1 MMLAVLFLVAAP
13 YPQALAE
20 RVVGT
25 ALRDG
30 VAYSRLQDL
39 TDSVGPR
46 LSGSAGAEAAV
57 AWALRKFQ
65 EDGVPAHTEPA
76 TVPHWVRGEERAELL
91 PAKGVA
97 ALKLAV
103 TAFGGS
109 PGTPSEGIEGDVVE
123 VHTLD
128 EVQALGAGAKGKIV
142 FFNHAMSTAS
152 GKTGYGAFVDLRTH
166 GPAEAA
172 KAGAAAA
179 FVRSLATASF
189 RSPHTGTT
197 DFAEGA
203 PRVPAAA
210 LSTEDADL
218 FHRLLVRG
226 AQVRVRLWLGCKTLP
241 DVQSANVV
249 AEVRGREK
257 PEEVVLLGAH
267 LDSWDLA
274 QGAIDDGAGA
284 VIVMEAARLA
294 AQLRPPPRRTIRVV
308 LFMNEENGLAGGKA
322 YAKAHEAEAPH
333 HVAALESDSGAGGP
347 LGIVLRA
354 GGDGKAL
361 LAPWLAPLKT
371 VGAARFV
378 DGEAGGADL
387 SPLGPLQVPFVS
399 VRQDTAHYFDI
410 HHSAADTFDKVD
422 RDDISRTA
430 AAVSWVAVSLAEMEG
445 TLVRP
450 PPTPPRRRGPPDQP
464 QPAASPPPSAV
475 QQRR

>member
-1 MMLAVLFLVAAP
+1 MALAVLFLVAAP
-13 YPQALAE
+13 YPPALPE

-46 LSGSAGAEAAV
+46 LSGSPGAEAAV

-76 TVPHWVRGEERAELL
+76 TVPHWVRGDERAELL
-91 PAKGVA
+91 PASGVA
-97 ALKLAV
+97 GLKLAV
-103 TAFGGS
+103 TALGGS
-109 PGTPSEGIEGDVVE
+109 PGTPPEGIEGEVVE
-123 VHTLD
+123 VHSLA
-128 EVQALGAGAKGKIV
+128 EVQALGARAKGKIV

-179 FVRSLATASF
+179 LVRSLATASF
-189 RSPHTGTT
+189 RSPHTGAT

-203 PRVPAAA
+203 PKAPAAA
-210 LSTEDADL
+210 ISTEDADL
-218 FHRLLVRG
+218 FHRLLAKG

-241 DVQSANVV
+241 DAQSANVV

-294 AQLRPPPRRTIRVV
+294 AQLRPPLRRTIRVV

-322 YAKAHEAEAPH
+322 YAKAHEAEAKL
-333 HVAALESDSGAGGP
+333 HVAALESDSGAGRP
-347 LGIVLRA
+347 LGVVLRA

-361 LAPWLAPLKT
+361 LAPWLAPLQN
-371 VGAARFV
+371 VGAAAFV
-378 DGEAGGADL
+378 DGEAGGADI
-387 SPLGPLQVPFVS
+387 SPLGRLQVPFVS
-399 VRQDTAHYFDI
+399 VRQDTTHYFDI
-410 HHSAADTFDKVD
+410 HHSASDTFDKVD
-422 RDDISRTA
+422 RDELSRMA
-430 AAVSWVAVSLAEMEG
+430 AAVSWVAASLAEMEG

-450 PPTPPRRRGPPDQP
+450 QPTPPRASERKPPDQP
-464 QPAASPPPSAV
+464 QPATGA
-475 QQRR
+475 RR

>member
-1 MMLAVLFLVAAP
+1 MALAVLFLVAAP
-13 YPQALAE
+13 YPPALAE

-46 LSGSAGAEAAV
+46 LTGSPGAEAAV
-57 AWALRKFQ
+57 AWALQKFQ
-65 EDGVPAHTEPA
+65 EDGVSAHTEPA

-97 ALKLAV
+97 GLKLAV
-103 TAFGGS
+103 TALGGS
-109 PGTPSEGIEGDVVE
+109 PGTPSDGIEGDIVE
-123 VHTLD
+123 VHTLA
-128 EVQALGAGAKGKIV
+128 ELQALGASAKGKIV

-152 GKTGYGAFVDLRTH
+152 GNTTGYGAFVDLRTH

-172 KAGAAAA
+172 KAGAAGA

-189 RSPHTGTT
+189 RSPHTGAT

-203 PRVPAAA
+203 PKVPAAA
-210 LSTEDADL
+210 ISTEDADL
-218 FHRLLVRG
+218 FHRLLAKG
-226 AQVRVRLWLGCKTLP
+226 AQVRVKLWLGCKTLP

-294 AQLRPPPRRTIRVV
+294 AQLRPAPRRTIRVV

-322 YAKAHEAEAPH
+322 YAKAHAAEAPR
-333 HVAALESDSGAGGP
+333 HVAALESDSGAGRP

-361 LAPWLAPLKT
+361 LAPWLAPLQT
-371 VGAARFV
+371 VGAASFV
-378 DGEAGGADL
+378 DGEAGGADI

-399 VRQDTAHYFDI
+399 VRQDNTHYFDL

-422 RDDISRTA
+422 RDALSRTA

-450 PPTPPRRRGPPDQP
+450 PPTPPRQRAAPDQP
-464 QPAASPPPSAV
+464 QPAATPPRSN
-475 QQRR
+475 R

>member
-1 MMLAVLFLVAAP
+1 MTLAVLFLVAAP
-13 YPQALAE
+13 YPPALPD

-46 LSGSAGAEAAV
+46 LSGSPGAEAAV
-57 AWALRKFQ
+57 AWALRKFE

-76 TVPHWVRGEERAELL
+76 TVRHWVRGEERAELMAA
-91 PAKGVA
+91 PGVA

-103 TAFGGS
+103 TALGGS
-109 PGTPSEGIEGDVVE
+109 PGTPPDGVEGDVVE
-123 VHTLD
+123 VHTIA
-128 EVQALGAGAKGKIV
+128 EVQALGAKAKGKIV
-142 FFNHAMSTAS
+142 FLNHTMSTAS
-152 GKTGYGAFVDLRTH
+152 GDTGYGAFVDLRTH

-172 KAGAAAA
+172 KAGAVAAL
-179 FVRSLATASF
+179 VRSLATISF
-189 RSPHTGTT
+189 RSPHTGAT

-203 PRVPAAA
+203 PQVAGAAI
-210 LSTEDADL
+210 STEDADL
-218 FHRLLVRG
+218 FHRLLAKG
-226 AQVRVRLWLGCKTLP
+226 ARVHVRLWLGCKTLP
-241 DVQSANVV
+241 DVQSSNVV

-322 YAKAHEAEAPH
+322 YAKAHESEAKS

-361 LAPWLAPLKT
+361 LRPWLAPLKNI
-371 VGAARFV
+371 GAAKFV
-378 DGEAGGADL
+378 DGEAGGADI

-399 VRQDTAHYFDI
+399 VRQDNTHYFDF
-410 HHSAADTFDKVD
+410 HHSAADTFDKVG
-422 RDDISRTA
+422 REEISKTA

-464 QPAASPPPSAV
+464 QPAATPPRSN
-475 QQRR
+475 R

>member
-1 MMLAVLFLVAAP
+1 MALAVLFLVAAP

-20 RVVGT
+20 RVIGT

-46 LSGSAGAEAAV
+46 LTGSPGAEAAV

-65 EDGVPAHTEPA
+65 EDGVSAHTEPA
-76 TVPHWVRGEERAELL
+76 TVPHWVRGDERAELL
-91 PAKGVA
+91 PTPGVA
-97 ALKLAV
+97 GLKLAV
-103 TAFGGS
+103 TALGGS
-109 PGTPSEGIEGDVVE
+109 PGTPPDGIEAEVVE
-123 VHTLD
+123 VHSLA
-128 EVQALGAGAKGKIV
+128 EVQALGAAAKGKIV
-142 FFNHAMSTAS
+142 FFNHSMSTAS

-172 KAGAAAA
+172 KAGAVAA

-189 RSPHTGTT
+189 RSPHTGAT
-197 DFAEGA
+197 DFAEGE
-203 PRVPAAA
+203 PKVPAAA
-210 LSTEDADL
+210 VSTEDADL
-218 FHRLLVRG
+218 FHRLLAKG

-241 DVQSANVV
+241 DAQSANVV
-249 AEVRGREK
+249 ADVRGREK

-284 VIVMEAARLA
+284 VVVMEAARLA
-294 AQLRPPPRRTIRVV
+294 AQLRPPLRRTIRVV

-322 YAKAHEAEAPH
+322 YAKAHEAEAPR
-333 HVAALESDSGAGGP
+333 HVAALESDSGAGRP

-361 LAPWLAPLKT
+361 LEPWLAPLGN
-371 VGAARFV
+371 VGAAAFV
-378 DGEAGGADL
+378 DGEAGGADI
-387 SPLGPLQVPFVS
+387 SPLGRLQVPFVS

-422 RDDISRTA
+422 RDELSKMA

-450 PPTPPRRRGPPDQP
+450 PPTPPRTSERKPPDQP
-464 QPAASPPPSAV
+464 QPAAGTP
-475 QQRR
+475 R

>member
-1 MMLAVLFLVAAP
+1 MPECASRKEDVAMALAVLFLVAAP
-13 YPQALAE
+13 YPPALAE

-46 LSGSAGAEAAV
+46 LTGSPGAEAAV
-57 AWALRKFQ
+57 AWALQKFQ
-65 EDGVPAHTEPA
+65 EDGVSAHTEPA

-97 ALKLAV
+97 GLKLAV
-103 TAFGGS
+103 TALGGS
-109 PGTPSEGIEGDVVE
+109 PGTPSDGIEGDIVE
-123 VHTLD
+123 VHTLA
-128 EVQALGAGAKGKIV
+128 ELQALGASAKGKIV

-152 GKTGYGAFVDLRTH
+152 GKTTGYGAFVDLRTH

-172 KAGAAAA
+172 KAGAAGA

-189 RSPHTGTT
+189 RSPHTGAT

-203 PRVPAAA
+203 PKVPAAA
-210 LSTEDADL
+210 ISTEDADL
-218 FHRLLVRG
+218 FHRLLAKG
-226 AQVRVRLWLGCKTLP
+226 AQVRVKLWLGCKTLP

-294 AQLRPPPRRTIRVV
+294 AQLRPAPRRTIRVV

-322 YAKAHEAEAPH
+322 YAKAHAAEAPR
-333 HVAALESDSGAGGP
+333 HVAAAS
-347 LGIVLRA
+347 
-354 GGDGKAL
+354 
-361 LAPWLAPLKT
+361 
-371 VGAARFV
+371 FV
-378 DGEAGGADL
+378 DGGAGGADI

-399 VRQDTAHYFDI
+399 VRQDNTHYFDL

-422 RDDISRTA
+422 RDALSRTA

-450 PPTPPRRRGPPDQP
+450 PPTPPRQRAAPDQP
-464 QPAASPPPSAV
+464 QPAATPPRSN
-475 QQRR
+475 R